1 MIQQDFGHLIC
12 QPKVPIKFENLPI
25 LRDFRLKSH
34 IFESCHLDQMQ
45 NGLDAKFD
53 AFKPFFCALIF
64 PAKDGFFSKMPT
76 FSGMCQRT
84 ALGKTST
91 YFNYMKNSECP
102 VMITVPIHELKRQIF
117 YDTNLYGIENI
128 CAAPDIATYKR
139 SEDVVEEIQ
148 IFTRSEQVLIHCS
161 FWQKITAHEKSNS

>member
-1 MIQQDFGHLIC
+1 MC
-12 QPKVPIKFENLPI
+12 QSKVPTKFENLPI
-25 LRDFRLKSH
+25 LRGFCLKSH
-34 IFESCHLDQMQ
+34 IFESCHLDHMQ

-53 AFKPFFCALIF
+53 AFKPLFCVLIF
-64 PAKDGFFSKMPT
+64 LAEDGFFSKMPT
-76 FSGMCQRT
+76 FSGMCQLT

-161 FWQKITAHEKSNS
+161 FWKKLQHMRKAILEYN